1 MTTPQIWNPNEA
13 PKERVALYFLAIGV
27 FVVLGYL
34 AIRAYLSLAG
44 LVSNES
50 TQPTVIWGF
59 SMSRP
64 VAACLIAGALG
75 GALSALLSAANRL
88 AHGLESWA
96 GKKHPDATRPD
107 KFSLRMAPFFLIRPV
122 LGASMGFVVYVGI
135 VSGLLF
141 ATKQTDKNPNQ
152 EGLSLEA
159 LAFYSTLAGLF
170 AKTLLERLK
179 IMFKSFVGVTDG
191 GP

>member
-1 MTTPQIWNPNEA
+1 M
-13 PKERVALYFLAIGV
+13 
-27 FVVLGYL
+27 
-34 AIRAYLSLAG
+34 
-44 LVSNES
+44 
-50 TQPTVIWGF
+50 
-59 SMSRP
+59 
-64 VAACLIAGALG
+64 
-75 GALSALLSAANRL
+75 
-88 AHGLESWA
+88 
-96 GKKHPDATRPD
+96 PD

-141 ATKQTDKNPNQ
+141 ATKQTGKNPNQ

-179 IMFKSFVGVTDG
+179 TMFKAFLGAADG